1 MPIWMPDWAV
11 RWLAIVGVGA
21 ALFACGFIKGC
32 EHGNHALIEYQQK
45 EAVESAKVLASAEA
59 RNARNAES
67 WRQYAASIQDRNTA
81 AVAANTGAVNAAA
94 GMRMFDPGARGGG
107 TAKAGEEAAAGV
119 PAGTAAGA
127 ELSERLVAFLVSQA
141 GAANAA
147 AIYARDA
154 REVALQCLARSDE

>member
-1 MPIWMPDWAV
+1 MPAVPDWLV
-11 RWLAIVGVGA
+11 RWLAIVGVGV
-21 ALFACGFIKGC
+21 ALFATGFIKGC

-45 EAVESAKVLASAEA
+45 EAVESAKVLANAEA

-67 WRQYAASIQDRNTA
+67 WRQYAVSIENKHAGDQ
-81 AVAANTGAVNAAA
+81 AANAGAVNAAA
-94 GMRMFDPGARGGG
+94 GMRLFDPGARGGG
-107 TAKAGEEAAAGV
+107 TTQAAKEAAAGI
-119 PAGTAAGA
+119 PAGAAAPA
-127 ELSERLVAFLVSQA
+127 ELSPELVAFLVGQA